1 MSIKAFSL
9 RRSYSHAKSEMR
21 PQTAKATRGRV
32 IFLEIQFAAS
42 GKRSPKVAAPQSGFT
57 LLYQIN
63 TPLYNAKSGNLL
75 VKFLCAAADYVA
87 IPEKHLLLIR
97 LKTFDT

>member
-1 MSIKAFSL
+1 M
-9 RRSYSHAKSEMR
+9 
-21 PQTAKATRGRV
+21 
-32 IFLEIQFAAS
+32 
-42 GKRSPKVAAPQSGFT
+42 PQSGFT

-87 IPEKHLLLIR
+87 IPKKAFITYPLENYR
-97 LKTFDT
+97 YLKGRASTTMRPQTASDERARGDLPANLFAWRQIQ